1 MGARHDDIATPLT
14 RPRQASSPRYTAQ
27 DEQETGDTEIAGEPE
42 GFSCYMIELELPWPP
57 SINHYYGR
65 ARNGRVFIKKAGVE
79 FRKRVADIVAD
90 RGCESQTGNLAMFIW
105 VSPPDK
111 RKRDL
116 DNLVKATQDALQE
129 AGCYENDCQIAGLH
143 VEREEIH
150 KGGFVRVMIVQH
162 RTAAQRELMAAA

>member
-1 MGARHDDIATPLT
+1 
-14 RPRQASSPRYTAQ
+14 
-27 DEQETGDTEIAGEPE
+27 
-42 GFSCYMIELELPWPP
+42 MIELHLPWPP

-65 ARNGRVFIKKAGVE
+65 ARNGRVFIKAEGVR
-79 FRKRVADIVAD
+79 FRECVQDIVASA
-90 RGCESQTGNLAMFIW
+90 GIQSQTGNLAMFIF

-143 VEREEIH
+143 VERGEIV
-150 KGGFVRVMIVQH
+150 KGGKLFVQIVQH
-162 RTAAQRELMAAA
+162 RTRSQMPVSLVDYPDNSRTLG